1 MKRQPASG
9 NREGSLREKRDEDVT
24 ATTSDLPL
32 KLRILI
38 VDDDKKLLS
47 LLESLLLEEDHEVI
61 TCQTGLEAIERCRE
75 EAFDLLISDL
85 MMPGASGIEVLKES
99 RKTQPDC
106 LVIIIT
112 GYASLETAVEAI
124 REGAYD
130 YITKPFKLEEL
141 KIVVNNAREKIGLI
155 RENRRL
161 LEELQ
166 NASEQL
172 YMVKKVMGAKAE
184 GEYGNNER
192 DHAGNRDSPLIA
204 GSMLPSYY
212 LENQEVG
219 MGGSFLSDLERIS
232 NLRSKGYLSEEEFS
246 LCKSRLLRNLKR

>member
-1 MKRQPASG
+1 M
-9 NREGSLREKRDEDVT
+9 
-24 ATTSDLPL
+24 TSDLTL

-47 LLESLLLEEDHEVI
+47 LLESLLLEENHEVI
-61 TCQTGLEAIERCRE
+61 TCHTGLEAMKKCRE
-75 EAFDLLISDL
+75 KRFDLLISDL

-172 YMVKKVMGAKAE
+172 YMVKKVMGAGTDDELGREKRAQ
-184 GEYGNNER
+184 ER
-192 DHAGNRDSPLIA
+192 NRDGPLIA

-212 LENQEVG
+212 LDNQTVG
-219 MGGSFLSDLERIS
+219 TGGSFLHDLERIS
-232 NLRSKGYLSEEEFS
+232 DLRSKGYLSEEEFS
-246 LCKSRLLRNLKR
+246 LCKSRLLKNLKR

>member
-1 MKRQPASG
+1 M
-9 NREGSLREKRDEDVT
+9 
-24 ATTSDLPL
+24 TSDLLQKL
-32 KLRILI
+32 KILI
-38 VDDDKKLLS
+38 VDDDKKLLA
-47 LLESLLLEEDHEVI
+47 LLESLLLEEKHEVI
-61 TCQTGLEAIERCRE
+61 TCQSGLEAIKKCQEQH
-75 EAFDLLISDL
+75 FDLLITDL

-99 RKTQPDC
+99 RKNQPDC

-166 NASEQL
+166 DASEQL
-172 YMVKKVMGAKAE
+172 YMVKKVMGTQTDDEVAHETPHQA
-184 GEYGNNER
+184 R
-192 DHAGNRDSPLIA
+192 NRDRPLIA

-212 LENQEVG
+212 LDNQKVG
-219 MGGSFLSDLERIS
+219 TGGSFLSDLERIS
-232 NLRSKGYLSEEEFS
+232 DLRSKGYLSEEEFS
-246 LCKSRLLRNLKR
+246 LCKSRLLKNLKH

>member
-1 MKRQPASG
+1 M
-9 NREGSLREKRDEDVT
+9 
-24 ATTSDLPL
+24 TSDLQR

-61 TCQTGLEAIERCRE
+61 TCQTGLEAIKRCQE
-75 EAFDLLISDL
+75 QHFDLLITDL

-130 YITKPFKLEEL
+130 YIAKPFKLEEL

-172 YMVKKVMGAKAE
+172 YMVKKVMGARTDDEVEHEKPDQARHRN
-184 GEYGNNER
+184 G
-192 DHAGNRDSPLIA
+192 PLIA

-212 LENQEVG
+212 LDNQTVG
-219 MGGSFLSDLERIS
+219 TGGSFLSDLERIS
-232 NLRSKGYLSEEEFS
+232 DLRSKGYLSEEEFS
-246 LCKSRLLRNLKR
+246 LCKSRLLKNLKH

>member
-1 MKRQPASG
+1 M
-9 NREGSLREKRDEDVT
+9 
-24 ATTSDLPL
+24 TSDILQTL
-32 KLRILI
+32 KILI

-47 LLESLLLEEDHEVI
+47 LLESLLLEEKHEVI
-61 TCQTGLEAIERCRE
+61 TCQSGLEAIERSQE
-75 EAFDLLISDL
+75 QHFDLLITDL

-99 RKTQPDC
+99 RKNHPDC

-166 NASEQL
+166 NASQQL
-172 YMVKKVMGAKAE
+172 YMVKKVMGARTDDELEHEKP
-184 GEYGNNER
+184 
-192 DHAGNRDSPLIA
+192 DHARNRDGPLIA

-212 LENQEVG
+212 LDNHTVG
-219 MGGSFLSDLERIS
+219 TGGSFLSDLERIS
-232 NLRSKGYLSEEEFS
+232 DLRSKGYLSEEEFS
-246 LCKSRLLRNLKR
+246 LCKSRLLKNLKH

>member
-1 MKRQPASG
+1 M
-9 NREGSLREKRDEDVT
+9 
-24 ATTSDLPL
+24 TSDLLL

-38 VDDDKKLLS
+38 VDDDKKLLA
-47 LLESLLLEEDHEVI
+47 LLESLLLEENHEVI
-61 TCQTGLEAIERCRE
+61 TCQTGLEAIERCRRE
-75 EAFDLLISDL
+75 HFDLLVTDL

-99 RKTQPDC
+99 RRIQPDC

-155 RENRRL
+155 RENGRL
-161 LEELQ
+161 LAELH

-172 YMVKKVMGAKAE
+172 YLVKQVMAGRTAGEAE
-184 GEYGNNER
+184 PEKG
-192 DHAGNRDSPLIA
+192 DHARNRDGPLIA

-212 LENQEVG
+212 LDTQTVG
-219 MGGSFLSDLERIS
+219 TKGSFLSDLERIS
-232 NLRSKGYLSEEEFS
+232 DLKSKGYLSEEEFS
-246 LCKSRLLRNLKR
+246 LCKSSLLRNLKR